1 MQAPRMRLV
10 ERREFEGPMDSLD
23 RATPDRTASDRQWT
37 DRYWQSPDG
46 LKLHYR
52 DYAGRSDRPP
62 VIILHGLTR
71 NARDGAALAE
81 RLSGEWRV
89 LVLEMR
95 GRGMSDY
102 ASDTTTYNPLQYV
115 ADLTALLE
123 HEGIERFVAIGTS
136 LGGLMTMLLALG
148 EPGRIAAA
156 ALVDVGPVVDEAGIA
171 RIREYVGQGGSFP
184 TWIHAARALQE
195 LHQAVHPDFTIEDW
209 LAMAKRVMALGANG
223 RVVYDYDM
231 GIAEPFHADAAPA
244 AADLWPAFEALAGRP
259 LTLLRGETSA
269 IISRETAAEMKR
281 RVPELEV
288 VTIPRT
294 GHAPTLAEPESVAA
308 IDALLARVA

>member
-1 MQAPRMRLV
+1 MV
-10 ERREFEGPMDSLD
+10 EPREFEGPMDSLD
-23 RATPDRTASDRQWT
+23 RASPDRTTAERSWT
-37 DRYWQSPDG
+37 DRYWQSADG

-81 RLSGEWRV
+81 RLAGEWRV
-89 LVLEMR
+89 QVPEMR

-102 ASDTTTYNPLQYV
+102 ASDTATYNPPQYV

-123 HEGIERFVAIGTS
+123 QEEIERFVAIGTS
-136 LGGLMTMLLALG
+136 LGGLMTMLLAMAD
-148 EPGRIAAA
+148 PDRIAGAV
-156 ALVDVGPVVDEAGIA
+156 LVDVGPVVDEAGIA
-171 RIREYVGQGGSFP
+171 KIREYVGQGGSFP

-195 LHQAVHPDFTIEDW
+195 LHGAVHPDFALEDW

-231 GIAEPFHADAAPA
+231 GIAQPFHTDAAPA
-244 AADLWPAFEALAGRP
+244 AADLWPAFEALKGRP
-259 LTLLRGETSA
+259 LALLRGETSA

-281 RVPELEV
+281 RVPELAV

-294 GHAPTLAEPESVAA
+294 GHAPTLAEPESLAA
-308 IDALLARVA
+308 IDALLAQIA